1 MITSPVGVRWIC
13 KVREE
18 NRRGFKRRG
27 EEKRDLC
34 LCLIKCKPLWAL
46 LVTQKSRIFQLHLGE
61 LKEIAKEEKSGRS
74 NLYL

>member
-1 MITSPVGVRWIC
+1 L
-13 KVREE
+13 EFA
-18 NRRGFKRRG
+18 GFARLGKRTEGALRG

-34 LCLIKCKPLWAL
+34 LCLIKCKPWPLWAL
-46 LVTQKSRIFQLHLGE
+46 LVTQKSRIFKLHLGE